1 MLYLK
6 CDVLLQMVKK
16 LFKASKAYPEWK
28 KENSPNW
35 KPWHNPEQMTA
46 PRISIQDVSLH

>member
-1 MLYLK
+1 
-6 CDVLLQMVKK
+6 MVKK

-28 KENSPNW
+28 KQNSPNW

-46 PRISIQDVSLH
+46 PRISIQDVSFH